1 MSDRCMSAW
10 TALTPSEPGV
20 YVEFTNIYE
29 MEDGRIRF
37 TIRQRGG
44 VHAPYAT
51 LYMSKDQAIKHL
63 NDALTALTGDTVVL

>member
-29 MEDGRIRF
+29 MDDGRIRF
-37 TIRQRGG
+37 TIRQRGDSN
-44 VHAPYAT
+44 APYAT
-51 LYMSKDQAIKHL
+51 LYMSKAEAIKYL
-63 NDALTALTGDTVVL
+63 NDALLGLLKDTVPQ